1 MTSKPFVP
9 YEMKTSI
16 IHVLSYEDK
25 KLEGY
30 LESAFF
36 KGRRYFS
43 NLTQMIFLVEEL
55 LDAMIYPSRV
65 TSLRS
70 FTTRTTRRT
79 AQENEEKP
87 IASFRLSV
95 LFRQNASWQG
105 NIQWMEDKKV
115 IPFRSVLELI
125 QLIDTG
131 LAAFDTRDDKTSK
144 NKN

>member
-1 MTSKPFVP
+1 
-9 YEMKTSI
+9 
-16 IHVLSYEDK
+16 
-25 KLEGY
+25 
-30 LESAFF
+30 
-36 KGRRYFS
+36 
-43 NLTQMIFLVEEL
+43 
-55 LDAMIYPSRV
+55 MIYSSLV

-70 FTTRTTRRT
+70 FTTPTTRRAT
-79 AQENEEKP
+79 QENEEKP

-144 NKN
+144 K

>member
-25 KLEGY
+25 RLEGY

-65 TSLRS
+65 TSLCS
-70 FTTRTTRRT
+70 FTTGTTRRT

-144 NKN
+144 K

>member
-43 NLTQMIFLVEEL
+43 NLTQMIFWLK
-55 LDAMIYPSRV
+55 
-65 TSLRS
+65 
-70 FTTRTTRRT
+70 
-79 AQENEEKP
+79 NC
-87 IASFRLSV
+87 
-95 LFRQNASWQG
+95 
-105 NIQWMEDKKV
+105 WM
-115 IPFRSVLELI
+115 P
-125 QLIDTG
+125 
-131 LAAFDTRDDKTSK
+131 
-144 NKN
+144 

>member
-36 KGRRYFS
+36 KGGRYFS

-70 FTTRTTRRT
+70 FTTGTTRRA

-144 NKN
+144 K

>member
-25 KLEGY
+25 RLEGY

-144 NKN
+144 K